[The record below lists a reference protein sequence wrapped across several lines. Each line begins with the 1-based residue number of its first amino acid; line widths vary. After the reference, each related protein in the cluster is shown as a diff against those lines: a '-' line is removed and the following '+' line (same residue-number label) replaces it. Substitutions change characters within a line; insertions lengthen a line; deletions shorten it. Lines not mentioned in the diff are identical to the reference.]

1 MHTSHKH
8 TYLNPDDEFYFS
20 ICLTIFFFIA
30 VSTILNNIARF
41 ILLNYFTLQPVDYNL
56 RMFVRLA

>member
-1 MHTSHKH
+1 MHTSHTH

-20 ICLTIFFFIA
+20 ICLTIFFIA
-30 VSTILNNIARF
+30 ASTILNNIARF

>member
-1 MHTSHKH
+1 MHTSHTH
-8 TYLNPDDEFYFS
+8 TYLNRDDEFYFP
-20 ICLTIFFFIA
+20 ICLTIFFIA